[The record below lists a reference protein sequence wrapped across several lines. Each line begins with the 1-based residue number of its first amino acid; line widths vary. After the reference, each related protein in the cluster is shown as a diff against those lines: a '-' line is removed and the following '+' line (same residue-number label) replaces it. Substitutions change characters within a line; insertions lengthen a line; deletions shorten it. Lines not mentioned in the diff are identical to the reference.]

1 MNEFIIPTNPGL
13 EKLPEDNR
21 DYQYGGIFGAEKY
34 PRVFKR
40 ELPAGLDIP
49 YQRFVPSC
57 VACTFTFI
65 NQYKSF
71 QEHGKKLNLSWRKV
85 HAETGEYKKGRHYR
99 TVAKYLQVG
108 GQPQDKYCVDD
119 PTLSAV
125 DFMNNLL
132 SPEGEQDALKRKIGA
147 YSFVSSNLD
156 ELLPA
161 LVREPIAI
169 ALGGNNQ
176 SWANTVAN
184 SIIKWKSPNDWYHSI
199 CLWDYNLD
207 EGWLRIVN
215 WWGDGFRKLDI
226 NYPLTGVLSFR
237 DLPDNENIM
246 QKIIGDNLT
255 KNQFALGTDGQIRL
269 IYNRATLEGGHLA
282 GMWNKEQ
289 VEWTDGIMAKY
300 KKGKDIIFL
309 DNE

>member
-1 MNEFIIPTNPGL
+1 MNEFIIPQNPGL
-13 EKLPEDNR
+13 EKLPEDKR
-21 DYQYGGIFGAEKY
+21 DFCYSGIFGEEVH
-34 PRVFKR
+34 PRKFKR

-49 YQRFVPSC
+49 YQRFVPAC

-71 QEHGKKLNLSWRKV
+71 LEHGKKLNLSWRKV
-85 HAETGEYKKGRHYR
+85 HAETGEYNKGRHYR

-119 PTLSAV
+119 PTLPENE
-125 DFMNNLL
+125 FMDVQ
-132 SPEGEQDALKRKIGA
+132 STPGDGETQDALKRKIGA

-161 LVREPIAI
+161 LIREPIAI
-169 ALGGNNQ
+169 ALGGNNKD
-176 SWANTVAN
+176 WAR
-184 SIIKWKSPNDWYHSI
+184 SKEIIKKENPTVWYHSI

-207 EGWLRIVN
+207 EGWLGIYN
-215 WWGDGFRKLDI
+215 WWGDEYRKIDI

-255 KNQFALGTDGQIRL
+255 KNQFALGVDGQIRL
-269 IYNRATLEGGHLA
+269 IYNRATLEEGHLA
-282 GMWNKEQ
+282 GNWNKEQ
-289 VEWTDGIMAKY
+289 VEWVDGIMAKY
-300 KKGKDIIFL
+300 KRGKDIIFL

>member
-1 MNEFIIPTNPGL
+1 MEFVIPTNPGL
-13 EKLPEDNR
+13 EKLPDDNR

-49 YQRFVPSC
+49 YQKQVPSC

-71 QEHGKKLNLSWRKV
+71 LEHGKKLNLSWRKV
-85 HAETGEYKKGRHYR
+85 HAETGGYNRGRHYR
-99 TVAKYLQVG
+99 TVAKHLQIA
-108 GQPQDKYCVDD
+108 GQPQDVYCPDL
-119 PTLSAV
+119 PELSEGN
-125 DFMNNLL
+125 FMDVRL
-132 SPEGEQDALKRKIGA
+132 SPEGEKNALKRKIGA

-169 ALGGNNQ
+169 ALGGNNKDW
-176 SWANTVAN
+176 SR
-184 SIIKWKSPNDWYHSI
+184 SKEIIKKENPTAWYHSI

-207 EGWLRIVN
+207 EGWLGIYN
-215 WWGDGFRKLDI
+215 WWGDEYRKLDI

-237 DLPDNENIM
+237 DLPDGKNIM
-246 QKIIGDNLT
+246 QKIIGLEKNGVKTDQYIEANGVKHKLANVAMLEDLHNAGLVDKNL
-255 KNQFALGTDGQIRL
+255 
-269 IYNRATLEGGHLA
+269 
-282 GMWNKEQ
+282 
-289 VEWTDGIMAKY
+289 VEWKDKIDGII
-300 KKGKDIIFL
+300 G
-309 DNE
+309 NEWGALVRD